1 MDPVPDPEYWRKRAV
16 LYRAKVGGFLGSSF
30 ESGSSPKSTSARPNM
45 RNGGEMRTAAK
56 SRKCAGL
63 SKQEAR
69 LGAPNCL
76 SSEIG
81 CPMYEIR
88 IQRKFVRWQW
98 TVSGAAGNII
108 VVGREISRS
117 EARYKSAS
125 ALFQLLLRSSL
136 CNFEK

>member
-1 MDPVPDPEYWRKRAV
+1 MDPVRDPEYWRKRAV
-16 LYRAKVGGFLGSSF
+16 QNRAKVGGFFGSSS
-30 ESGSSPKSTSARPNM
+30 ESGSSPKSTSARPNR
-45 RNGGEMRTAAK
+45 RNGGEMRTAAE

-63 SKQEAR
+63 SKQAAR
-69 LGAPNCL
+69 LGASGCL

-81 CPMYEIR
+81 SPMYEIR

-98 TVSGAAGNII
+98 TVSDTAGNIT
-108 VVGREISRS
+108 VAGRESSRS